1 MKQPLIFYLPETVKT
16 AKMVFYDN
24 MGKVIKEVVITQKG
38 NASIIVRSSELS
50 TGVYSYS
57 LVVDE
62 KVSGTKMMVKQ
73 K

>member
-1 MKQPLIFYLPETVKT
+1 
-16 AKMVFYDN
+16 MVFYDN